1 MDITSH
7 LRTTRRAAIA
17 GAAALAAL
25 ACSRE
30 LEPVLRAPDSTRIVH
45 FRASEA
51 DTRAVFGEATDGS
64 RPTLW
69 TSNEQHVK
77 LSLNHGSALI
87 AGITPSSDFRTATF
101 SAQVDFTNVTG
112 PYTYYAV
119 SPASAALALSPSR
132 TAWKV
137 TIPCEQTP
145 SESSVAESAIIL
157 ASKSASFSQ
166 AAQVNVVDLYFNHL
180 TAYGRMSLSNFSPGN
195 NVTVSYIELTTETPI
210 VGDWYWKTSD
220 ASITDYGASSTLK
233 INTSST
239 SDIWFACAPVDM
251 SNKKMTVRVY
261 TRKNNEYF
269 GVYTKQVTFPAER
282 QFEAGKAAVFTVN
295 MAAAEFDDSPVGDFA
310 LVTDASTL
318 QVGDEIIIANVEANY
333 ALGQAMLTTPPFR
346 QGVEISSFGTVLT
359 SIGDATI
366 LTLEEGSTNGTFAL
380 KTGDHYLTTSFSSDY
395 SLSESSEITAES
407 SWAISIS
414 GGEATI
420 VAQDGEDSWYLCF
433 YAGGHYFGGF
443 VTGYSVVNPVIYRRK
458 ASGEVTEDPILA
470 KTAYGCYLGTGYERA
485 LVSGSD
491 QVTRSYNSNDVLTY
505 TLLNTTSVEEVE
517 IFGYTKSLVKGD
529 RVVITVNWH
538 QGTTP
543 VLSESYTM
551 KVVKEEG
558 PKVWLSDGAGKGV
571 VIKK

>member
-1 MDITSH
+1 MNTYPIHKH
-7 LRTTRRAAIA
+7 LRWAALF

-30 LEPVLRAPDSTRIVH
+30 AELEPDLSLRKDPAASRTVRFHATEVETKAQFGNPDQT
-45 FRASEA
+45 
-51 DTRAVFGEATDGS
+51 GE

-69 TSNEQHVK
+69 TANGPDVK
-77 LSLNHGSALI
+77 VSLNYASAVEASVTPANGGTSASFSADITYPEGNSFTFYSISPATAAQALSL
-87 AGITPSSDFRTATF
+87 
-101 SAQVDFTNVTG
+101 
-112 PYTYYAV
+112 
-119 SPASAALALSPSR
+119 SR

-137 TIPCEQTP
+137 SIPCVQNP
-145 SESSVAESAIIL
+145 SATSVDEAALII
-157 ASKSASFSQ
+157 AAKSNTYNTA
-166 AAQVNVVDLYFNHL
+166 VDDVELVFNHL
-180 TAYGRMSLSNFSPGN
+180 TAYGRFSLSNLSLAN
-195 NVTVSYIELTTETPI
+195 DETITSVELTTTTPI
-210 VGDWYWKTSD
+210 VGDWYWNTSGT
-220 ASITDYGASSTLK
+220 SIEDYGASSTLT
-233 INTSST
+233 INTSSA
-239 SDIWFACAPVDM
+239 SDIWFACAPV
-251 SNKKMTVRVY
+251 SVSEEVLVVTVNTNKGTYEQMTMFPENCAF
-261 TRKNNEYF
+261 TA
-269 GVYTKQVTFPAER
+269 GQV
-282 QFEAGKAAVFTVN
+282 AVFTVN
-295 MAAAEFDDSPVGDFA
+295 MYDAEFNEVSAGDFA

-318 QVGDEIIIANVEANY
+318 QVGDEIIIANVDANY
-333 ALGQAMLTTPPFR
+333 ALGQAMSTTPPFR

-359 SIGDATI
+359 SIGNATI
-366 LTLEEGSTNGTFAL
+366 LTLQEGSTNGTFAL
-380 KTGDHYLTTSFSSDY
+380 KTGDNYLTTSFSSDY

-571 VIKK
+571 VLKK